1 MYGIQD
7 VCTLNIIRAL
17 RELKIPTRAIRTYLE
32 RRSVGET
39 LSLLDR
45 EEALLRRRMAE
56 LEAALEEARARRARL
71 EQYRAAEDGR
81 VFFRREEARPYVFLE
96 EDIILEKEIDFLLK
110 KLEHRHQDYLK
121 IIGSQCMGAAVDEEW
136 LSRGVYNHFSR
147 VFFLTEPGLPHDDA
161 LPAGE
166 YACLYY
172 RGAYDRLE
180 EHCGVLLAGIAAAGR
195 RPAGRPWS
203 CTGWTPTTPTG
214 RRSTS
219 PSCKCGW
226 NNKTVPRRSHP
237 ARDSFIGSKAVQR
250 HRAVVGAL
258 LDRFHH
264 RVIPV
269 GVVDLDVE
277 RLPHLPAQQGLPQR
291 GLLADKA
298 VEGVLP
304 HGGDHLV
311 HLGVPLVLQK
321 DGDSVVELPP
331 RRWPRRRGAPRRS

>member
-1 MYGIQD
+1 MKQFYQIHELAKLFDLCPDTLRYYEEKGLLHPVRGENRYRMYGIQD

-17 RELKIPTRAIRTYLE
+17 RELKIPTRAIRAYLE

-172 RGAYDRLE
+172 RGAYDHLE

-195 RPAGRPWS
+195 RPAGPPLELYRVDAHDTNREEEYVTELQMRVEKQHW
-203 CTGWTPTTPTG
+203 
-214 RRSTS
+214 
-219 PSCKCGW
+219 
-226 NNKTVPRRSHP
+226 P
-237 ARDSFIGSKAVQR
+237 AREPSGAGQFHWFKSGSAAPSR
-250 HRAVVGAL
+250 RRRPSRWL
-258 LDRFHH
+258 
-264 RVIPV
+264 
-269 GVVDLDVE
+269 
-277 RLPHLPAQQGLPQR
+277 
-291 GLLADKA
+291 
-298 VEGVLP
+298 
-304 HGGDHLV
+304 
-311 HLGVPLVLQK
+311 
-321 DGDSVVELPP
+321 SPP
-331 RRWPRRRGAPRRS
+331 RHTRRYR

>member
-1 MYGIQD
+1 MKQFYQIHELAKLFDLCPDTLRYYEEKGLLHPVRGENRYRMYGIQD

-180 EHCGVLLAGIAAAGR
+180 EHCGVLLAGIAGGGGGGGR
-195 RPAGRPWS
+195 GGGAPPPAGP
-203 CTGWTPTTPTG
+203 P
-214 RRSTS
+214 
-219 PSCKCGW
+219 
-226 NNKTVPRRSHP
+226 
-237 ARDSFIGSKAVQR
+237 
-250 HRAVVGAL
+250 L
-258 LDRFHH
+258 ELY
-264 RVIPV
+264 RVDAHDTNREEEYV
-269 GVVDLDVE
+269 TELQMRVE
-277 RLPHLPAQQGLPQR
+277 
-291 GLLADKA
+291 
-298 VEGVLP
+298 
-304 HGGDHLV
+304 
-311 HLGVPLVLQK
+311 
-321 DGDSVVELPP
+321 
-331 RRWPRRRGAPRRS
+331 

>member
-1 MYGIQD
+1 MKQFYQIHELAKLFDLCPDTLRYYEEKGLLHPVRGENRYRMYGIQD

-17 RELKIPTRAIRTYLE
+17 RELKIPTRAIRAYLE

-172 RGAYDRLE
+172 RGAYDHLE

-195 RPAGRPWS
+195 RPAGPPLELYRVDAHDTNREEEYVTELQMQGGITKLS
-203 CTGWTPTTPTG
+203 
-214 RRSTS
+214 
-219 PSCKCGW
+219 
-226 NNKTVPRRSHP
+226 
-237 ARDSFIGSKAVQR
+237 
-250 HRAVVGAL
+250 RAGA
-258 LDRFHH
+258 
-264 RVIPV
+264 I
-269 GVVDLDVE
+269 
-277 RLPHLPAQQGLPQR
+277 
-291 GLLADKA
+291 
-298 VEGVLP
+298 
-304 HGGDHLV
+304 
-311 HLGVPLVLQK
+311 
-321 DGDSVVELPP
+321 
-331 RRWPRRRGAPRRS
+331 RRGTVSLVQKRFSGTEPSSAPFSMAFTTASYP

>member
-1 MYGIQD
+1 MKQFYQIHELAKLFDLCPDTLRYYEEKGLLHPVRGENRYRMYGIQD

-71 EQYRAAEDGR
+71 EQYRAAEAGR
-81 VFFRREEARPYVFLE
+81 VFFRQEEARPYVFLE

-136 LSRGVYNHFSR
+136 LSHGVYNHFSR

-195 RPAGRPWS
+195 RPAGP
-203 CTGWTPTTPTG
+203 P
-214 RRSTS
+214 
-219 PSCKCGW
+219 
-226 NNKTVPRRSHP
+226 
-237 ARDSFIGSKAVQR
+237 
-250 HRAVVGAL
+250 L
-258 LDRFHH
+258 ELY
-264 RVIPV
+264 RVDAHDTNREEEYV
-269 GVVDLDVE
+269 TELQMRVE
-277 RLPHLPAQQGLPQR
+277 EPEPDGQ
-291 GLLADKA
+291 AD
-298 VEGVLP
+298 
-304 HGGDHLV
+304 
-311 HLGVPLVLQK
+311 
-321 DGDSVVELPP
+321 
-331 RRWPRRRGAPRRS
+331 

>member
-1 MYGIQD
+1 MKQFYQIHELAKLFNLCPDTLRYYEEKGLLHPVRGENRYRMYGIQD

-161 LPAGE
+161 LRGGE
-166 YACLYY
+166 YACLFN

-180 EHCGVLLAGIAAAGR
+180 EHCGLLLAGIGGGGR
-195 RPAGRPWS
+195 RPAGPPLELYRVDAHDTNREEESDTALQWGVEYKPGPAPAPAGAGQFHWFKSGSAAPSRRRRPSRWLS
-203 CTGWTPTTPTG
+203 
-214 RRSTS
+214 
-219 PSCKCGW
+219 
-226 NNKTVPRRSHP
+226 
-237 ARDSFIGSKAVQR
+237 
-250 HRAVVGAL
+250 
-258 LDRFHH
+258 
-264 RVIPV
+264 
-269 GVVDLDVE
+269 
-277 RLPHLPAQQGLPQR
+277 
-291 GLLADKA
+291 
-298 VEGVLP
+298 
-304 HGGDHLV
+304 
-311 HLGVPLVLQK
+311 
-321 DGDSVVELPP
+321 PP
-331 RRWPRRRGAPRRS
+331 RHTRRYR

>member
-1 MYGIQD
+1 MKQFYQIHELAKLFDLCPDTLRYYEEKGLLHPVRGENRYRMYGIQD

-195 RPAGRPWS
+195 RPAGPPLAGGITKLS
-203 CTGWTPTTPTG
+203 
-214 RRSTS
+214 
-219 PSCKCGW
+219 
-226 NNKTVPRRSHP
+226 
-237 ARDSFIGSKAVQR
+237 
-250 HRAVVGAL
+250 RAGA
-258 LDRFHH
+258 
-264 RVIPV
+264 I
-269 GVVDLDVE
+269 
-277 RLPHLPAQQGLPQR
+277 
-291 GLLADKA
+291 
-298 VEGVLP
+298 
-304 HGGDHLV
+304 
-311 HLGVPLVLQK
+311 
-321 DGDSVVELPP
+321 
-331 RRWPRRRGAPRRS
+331 RRGTVSLVQKRFSGTEPSSAPFSMAFTTASYP

>member
-1 MYGIQD
+1 MKQFYQIHELAKLFDLCPDTLRYYEEKGLLHPVRGENRYRMYGIQD

-195 RPAGRPWS
+195 RPAGPPLELYRVDAHDTNREEEYVTELQMRVEQKCPAPEPSGAGQFHWFKSGSAAPSRRRRPS
-203 CTGWTPTTPTG
+203 
-214 RRSTS
+214 RSLS
-219 PSCKCGW
+219 
-226 NNKTVPRRSHP
+226 
-237 ARDSFIGSKAVQR
+237 
-250 HRAVVGAL
+250 
-258 LDRFHH
+258 
-264 RVIPV
+264 
-269 GVVDLDVE
+269 
-277 RLPHLPAQQGLPQR
+277 
-291 GLLADKA
+291 
-298 VEGVLP
+298 
-304 HGGDHLV
+304 
-311 HLGVPLVLQK
+311 
-321 DGDSVVELPP
+321 PP
-331 RRWPRRRGAPRRS
+331 RHTHRCR

>member
-1 MYGIQD
+1 MKQFYQIHELAKLFDLCPDTLRYYEEKGLLHPVRGENRYRMYGIQD

-81 VFFRREEARPYVFLE
+81 VFFRREAERPYVFLE

-161 LPAGE
+161 LPAGSTP
-166 YACLYY
+166 ASITVGPMTAWRSTAASCW
-172 RGAYDRLE
+172 RGSR
-180 EHCGVLLAGIAAAGR
+180 R
-195 RPAGRPWS
+195 RPPPGGAAPGAVPGGRPR
-203 CTGWTPTTPTG
+203 PTG

-219 PSCKCGW
+219 PSCKCG
-226 NNKTVPRRSHP
+226 
-237 ARDSFIGSKAVQR
+237 
-250 HRAVVGAL
+250 
-258 LDRFHH
+258 
-264 RVIPV
+264 
-269 GVVDLDVE
+269 
-277 RLPHLPAQQGLPQR
+277 
-291 GLLADKA
+291 
-298 VEGVLP
+298 
-304 HGGDHLV
+304 
-311 HLGVPLVLQK
+311 
-321 DGDSVVELPP
+321 
-331 RRWPRRRGAPRRS
+331 

>member
-1 MYGIQD
+1 MKQFYQIHELAKLFNLCPDTLRYYEEKGLLHPVRGENRYRMYGIQD

-195 RPAGRPWS
+195 RPAGPPLELYRVDAHDTNREEEYVTELQMRGTVSLVQKRFSGTEPS
-203 CTGWTPTTPTG
+203 SAPFSMAFTTASYP
-214 RRSTS
+214 
-219 PSCKCGW
+219 
-226 NNKTVPRRSHP
+226 
-237 ARDSFIGSKAVQR
+237 
-250 HRAVVGAL
+250 
-258 LDRFHH
+258 
-264 RVIPV
+264 
-269 GVVDLDVE
+269 
-277 RLPHLPAQQGLPQR
+277 
-291 GLLADKA
+291 
-298 VEGVLP
+298 
-304 HGGDHLV
+304 
-311 HLGVPLVLQK
+311 
-321 DGDSVVELPP
+321 
-331 RRWPRRRGAPRRS
+331 

>member
-1 MYGIQD
+1 MKQFYQIHELAKLFDLCPDTLRYYEEKGLLHPVRGENRYRMYGIQD

-17 RELKIPTRAIRTYLE
+17 RELKIPTRAIRAYLE

-45 EEALLRRRMAE
+45 EEALLRRRMAELEAEQQLRRRMAE

-195 RPAGRPWS
+195 RPAGP
-203 CTGWTPTTPTG
+203 P
-214 RRSTS
+214 
-219 PSCKCGW
+219 
-226 NNKTVPRRSHP
+226 
-237 ARDSFIGSKAVQR
+237 
-250 HRAVVGAL
+250 L
-258 LDRFHH
+258 ELY
-264 RVIPV
+264 RVDAHDTNREEEYV
-269 GVVDLDVE
+269 TELQMRVE
-277 RLPHLPAQQGLPQR
+277 
-291 GLLADKA
+291 
-298 VEGVLP
+298 
-304 HGGDHLV
+304 
-311 HLGVPLVLQK
+311 
-321 DGDSVVELPP
+321 
-331 RRWPRRRGAPRRS
+331 

>member
-1 MYGIQD
+1 MKQFYQIHELAKLFDLCPDTLRYYEEKGLLHPVRGENRYRMYGIQD

-17 RELKIPTRAIRTYLE
+17 RELSLPTRAIRTYLE

-71 EQYRAAEDGR
+71 EQYRAAEAGR
-81 VFFRREEARPYVFLE
+81 VFFCREEARPYVFLE

-161 LPAGE
+161 LPAGK

-172 RGAYDRLE
+172 CGAYDR
-180 EHCGVLLAGIAAAGR
+180 HQPGGGV
-195 RPAGRPWS
+195 
-203 CTGWTPTTPTG
+203 
-214 RRSTS
+214 
-219 PSCKCGW
+219 
-226 NNKTVPRRSHP
+226 
-237 ARDSFIGSKAVQR
+237 R
-250 HRAVVGAL
+250 HRAANAGGITKLSRAGA
-258 LDRFHH
+258 
-264 RVIPV
+264 I
-269 GVVDLDVE
+269 
-277 RLPHLPAQQGLPQR
+277 
-291 GLLADKA
+291 
-298 VEGVLP
+298 
-304 HGGDHLV
+304 
-311 HLGVPLVLQK
+311 
-321 DGDSVVELPP
+321 
-331 RRWPRRRGAPRRS
+331 RRGTVSLVQKRFSGTEPSSAPFSMAFTTASYP

>member
-1 MYGIQD
+1 MKQFYQIHELAKLFDLCPDTLRYYEEKGLLHPVRGEKRYRMYGIQD

-195 RPAGRPWS
+195 RPAGP
-203 CTGWTPTTPTG
+203 P
-214 RRSTS
+214 
-219 PSCKCGW
+219 
-226 NNKTVPRRSHP
+226 
-237 ARDSFIGSKAVQR
+237 
-250 HRAVVGAL
+250 L
-258 LDRFHH
+258 ELY
-264 RVIPV
+264 RVDAHDTI
-269 GVVDLDVE
+269 
-277 RLPHLPAQQGLPQR
+277 
-291 GLLADKA
+291 
-298 VEGVLP
+298 
-304 HGGDHLV
+304 
-311 HLGVPLVLQK
+311 
-321 DGDSVVELPP
+321 
-331 RRWPRRRGAPRRS
+331 RRGTVSLVQKRFSGTEPSSAPFSMAFTTASYP

>member
-1 MYGIQD
+1 MKQFYQIHELAKLFDLCPDTLRYYEEKGLLHPVRGENRYRMYGIQD

-17 RELKIPTRAIRTYLE
+17 RELKIPTRAIRAYLE

-71 EQYRAAEDGR
+71 EQYRAAEDGRGRPAPWRTPRGTAPSKR

-195 RPAGRPWS
+195 RPAGP
-203 CTGWTPTTPTG
+203 P
-214 RRSTS
+214 
-219 PSCKCGW
+219 
-226 NNKTVPRRSHP
+226 
-237 ARDSFIGSKAVQR
+237 
-250 HRAVVGAL
+250 L
-258 LDRFHH
+258 ELY
-264 RVIPV
+264 RVDAHDTNREEEYV
-269 GVVDLDVE
+269 TELQMRVE
-277 RLPHLPAQQGLPQR
+277 
-291 GLLADKA
+291 
-298 VEGVLP
+298 
-304 HGGDHLV
+304 
-311 HLGVPLVLQK
+311 
-321 DGDSVVELPP
+321 
-331 RRWPRRRGAPRRS
+331 

>member
-1 MYGIQD
+1 MLNPRTIRKSRAGGKKLKQFYQIHELAKLFNLCPDTLRYYEEKGLLHPVRGENRYRMYGIQD

-195 RPAGRPWS
+195 RPAGP
-203 CTGWTPTTPTG
+203 P
-214 RRSTS
+214 
-219 PSCKCGW
+219 
-226 NNKTVPRRSHP
+226 
-237 ARDSFIGSKAVQR
+237 
-250 HRAVVGAL
+250 L
-258 LDRFHH
+258 ELY
-264 RVIPV
+264 RVDAHDTNREEEYV
-269 GVVDLDVE
+269 TELQMRVE
-277 RLPHLPAQQGLPQR
+277 
-291 GLLADKA
+291 
-298 VEGVLP
+298 
-304 HGGDHLV
+304 
-311 HLGVPLVLQK
+311 
-321 DGDSVVELPP
+321 
-331 RRWPRRRGAPRRS
+331 

>member
-1 MYGIQD
+1 M
-7 VCTLNIIRAL
+7 
-17 RELKIPTRAIRTYLE
+17 
-32 RRSVGET
+32 GET

-81 VFFRREEARPYVFLE
+81 VFFRREAERPYVFLE

-195 RPAGRPWS
+195 RPAGP
-203 CTGWTPTTPTG
+203 P
-214 RRSTS
+214 
-219 PSCKCGW
+219 
-226 NNKTVPRRSHP
+226 
-237 ARDSFIGSKAVQR
+237 
-250 HRAVVGAL
+250 L
-258 LDRFHH
+258 ELY
-264 RVIPV
+264 RVDAHDTNREEEYV
-269 GVVDLDVE
+269 TELQMRVE
-277 RLPHLPAQQGLPQR
+277 
-291 GLLADKA
+291 
-298 VEGVLP
+298 
-304 HGGDHLV
+304 
-311 HLGVPLVLQK
+311 
-321 DGDSVVELPP
+321 
-331 RRWPRRRGAPRRS
+331 

>member
-1 MYGIQD
+1 MKQFYQIHELAKLFDLCPDTLRYYEEKGLLHPVRGENRYRMYGIQD

-81 VFFRREEARPYVFLE
+81 VFFRREEARPYVFLQ

-195 RPAGRPWS
+195 RPAGPPLELYRVDAHDTNREEEYVTD
-203 CTGWTPTTPTG
+203 CLLY
-214 RRSTS
+214 TS
-219 PSCKCGW
+219 D
-226 NNKTVPRRSHP
+226 
-237 ARDSFIGSKAVQR
+237 AA
-250 HRAVVGAL
+250 
-258 LDRFHH
+258 
-264 RVIPV
+264 
-269 GVVDLDVE
+269 
-277 RLPHLPAQQGLPQR
+277 
-291 GLLADKA
+291 
-298 VEGVLP
+298 
-304 HGGDHLV
+304 
-311 HLGVPLVLQK
+311 
-321 DGDSVVELPP
+321 
-331 RRWPRRRGAPRRS
+331 RGAPPPHHRGVGDRPLAPPGGLKKTLSRAGAIRRGTVSLVQKRFSGTEPSSAPFSMAFTTASYP